1 MEVTEMVTVQ
11 SLLKVAQSYI
21 GVSEGT
27 SRFKGLIND
36 YNSVRPVPMGYMVK
50 FTDDWCDAFVT
61 VIADKA
67 GATELIGRECGVQ
80 RHIDIFKE
88 KGIWLGRQFPKAG
101 DIITFDWDGNGWA
114 DHIGFVESVENNRVT
129 TIEGNSNERVQ
140 RNTFLWNDK
149 RIMGY
154 ARPKYQI
161 VGEVKKA
168 VEVIVQEVIAGKW
181 GSGQARM
188 AQLVAAGYDAQLIQ
202 RKVNQV
208 FSDDVNKPVENKEE
222 IAMTYLGSKLSKPR
236 IDKVL
241 ALAKQYDI
249 LPSLLIVMLHLEGMW
264 GSSNVSRKDN
274 NWGGMTWSDSYVGNP
289 QIEKT
294 KGSQRPSQEGGYYI
308 RYASVEDFLED
319 WVYLLRLGGTY
330 KVSGQKDFKEA
341 VKGLFRAGG
350 AKYDYAALGYPK
362 YLERM
367 EARKIGIEKENVGVL
382 KKMDDEWAKKEPKAS
397 LKVIVSNR
405 ATTWQTGEKM
415 APWVKG
421 LAFDVMVTKEV
432 YLLGSNGTPIGW
444 LMEEDVVGM

>member
-1 MEVTEMVTVQ
+1 MVTVQ

-181 GSGQARM
+181 GSGQERIGKLIA
-188 AQLVAAGYDAQLIQ
+188 VGYDAQLVQ
-202 RKVNQV
+202 KEVNQV
-208 FSDDVNKPVENKEE
+208 FLDVVRKPINQAEP
-222 IAMTYLGSKLSKPR
+222 AMTYLGSMLSKAHMA
-236 IDKVL
+236 KVL
-241 ALAKQYDI
+241 TLAKQYDI
-249 LPSLLIVMLHLEGMW
+249 LPSLLIVMLHFEGVW

-289 QIEKT
+289 QIKKT
-294 KGSQRPSQEGGYYI
+294 KGSQRPSNEGGHYI
-308 RYASVEDFLED
+308 RYTSVEDFLED

-330 KVSGQKDFKEA
+330 KVSGKKGFKEA
-341 VKGLFRAGG
+341 VKGLFRVGG

-367 EARKIGIEKENVGVL
+367 EARKIGIEKENVGTL
-382 KKMDDEWAKKEPKAS
+382 KRLDSEWAKEEKKPTE
-397 LKVIVSNR
+397 KVIVSNR
-405 ATTWQTGEKM
+405 ATTWQTGERM

-421 LAFDVMVTKEV
+421 LAFDVMEKKEV
-432 YLLGSNGTPIGW
+432 TQEAYLLGSNGIAIGW